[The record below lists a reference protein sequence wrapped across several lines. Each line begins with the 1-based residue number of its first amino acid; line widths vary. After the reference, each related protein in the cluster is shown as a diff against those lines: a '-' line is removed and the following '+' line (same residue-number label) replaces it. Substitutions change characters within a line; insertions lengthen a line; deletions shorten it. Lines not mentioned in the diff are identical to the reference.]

1 MALIQINKNKTI
13 FLLFILLPYFFSWSQ
28 ENNKTDD
35 SGQKQG
41 FWTFYKTNKGV
52 KLKKEEGSFIDNRKE
67 GEWLFYYDD
76 GKTIR
81 IKALFKNNRPSGK
94 YEKYYSNGVLKE
106 KGAIQNNININSIST
121 YHLNGNIEY
130 SANLNRDGKEQGEV
144 KYFYPNGKIEF
155 NYNAINGSPAGTA
168 IIYFDD
174 GSIKKKM
181 EYTSATEVVTIEEN
195 KQPEKT
201 IKPTDVVKNKNKA
214 PKIGKPNTRG
224 AKFLPDGFNRCYTTQ
239 DEIWQDGYFKNGRL
253 WEGKVFIYDKE
264 GILTKVKIYKEG
276 KFLADGQL

>member
-1 MALIQINKNKTI
+1 MISIIKIKKAFFFI
-13 FLLFILLPYFFSWSQ
+13 FIFFPCFYSWSQ
-28 ENNKTDD
+28 EKNKTDEN
-35 SGQKQG
+35 GQKQG
-41 FWTFYKTNKGV
+41 LWTFYKNNKEDG
-52 KLKKEEGSFIDNRKE
+52 LKKEEGYFVNNRKE
-67 GEWLFYYDD
+67 GEWVFYYDD
-76 GKTIR
+76 GKTVR
-81 IKALFKNNRPSGK
+81 IKAFFKNNRPFGK
-94 YEKYYSNGVLKE
+94 YEKYYPNGILKE

-121 YHLNGNIEY
+121 YHSNGNIEY
-130 SANLNRDGKEQGEV
+130 SANLNKNGKEQGEV

-168 IIYFDD
+168 TIYFED

-195 KQPEKT
+195 KLPEKT
-201 IKPTDVVKNKNKA
+201 IEPSDVVKNKNKA

-224 AKFLPDGFNRCYTTQ
+224 AKFLPDGFNRCYTSQ

-253 WEGKVFIYDKE
+253 WEGKVFVYDKE

>member
-1 MALIQINKNKTI
+1 MTLIQVNKIKKFFFI
-13 FLLFILLPYFFSWSQ
+13 FTLLPCFFCFAQ
-28 ENNKTDD
+28 GNNKTDK

-41 FWTFYKTNKGV
+41 FWTFYKTNKEDS
-52 KLKKEEGSFIDNRKE
+52 LKTEEGFFVDNRKE
-67 GEWLFYYDD
+67 GEWLFYHED
-76 GKTIR
+76 GKTLR

-94 YEKYYSNGVLKE
+94 YQKYYSNGRVKE
-106 KGAIQNNININSIST
+106 KGDIQNNININAIST
-121 YHLNGNIEY
+121 YHVNGNLEY
-130 SANLNRDGKEQGEV
+130 SAKLNREGKEQGEV

-168 IIYFDD
+168 TIYFED
-174 GSIKKKM
+174 GSVKKKM
-181 EYTSATEVVTIEEN
+181 EYTSSTEVVTIEEN
-195 KQPEKT
+195 EQPEKT
-201 IKPTDVVKNKNKA
+201 IKSTDVVKNKNKA

-224 AKFLPDGFNRCYTTQ
+224 AKFLPDGFNRCYTSQ
-239 DEIWQDGYFKNGRL
+239 DEIWQDGYFKKGRL